1 MDVQLR
7 DLRYFEVVAELGHLG
22 QAAEKLGRTQPA
34 LTKAVK
40 RLEET
45 FGCALFER
53 RGRGIRL
60 TAVGEVL
67 LARARTLRGA
77 TEEAL
82 REVGDFAKGNAGHVR
97 IGSGPIAA
105 EHALPEICNLL
116 LEEAPATT
124 IEITIA
130 QSSTLRE
137 RLREGSIDILI
148 GLMPESDDDAF
159 VSHAI
164 VEDFVVVAAN
174 RHHPVF
180 ELPRVTMKSLQAWRW
195 VLPARSIP
203 SRQWLDAAFQSRGL
217 PLPQAQID
225 ANSIPLLPRLIAKTE
240 LLCFL
245 SRYTLGRSDRRN
257 PLREVPLKDTTLRRQ
272 LGVTYRRQG
281 YLSPAAHRLMTL
293 LQTRGERLFQAAW
306 GDE

>member
-7 DLRYFEVVAELGHLG
+7 DLRYFEVIAELSHLG
-22 QAAEKLGRTQPA
+22 QAADKLGRTQPA

-45 FGCALFER
+45 FGSALFER
-53 RGRGIRL
+53 NGRGIRL

-105 EHALPEICNLL
+105 EHVLPEICNLL
-116 LEEAPATT
+116 LKEAPATT

-130 QSSTLRE
+130 QSLTLRE
-137 RLREGSIDILI
+137 RLREGVVDLLI
-148 GLMPESDDDAF
+148 GLMPEHDDAF

-164 VEDFVVVAAN
+164 VEDVVVVVAN

-180 ELPRVTMKSLQAWRW
+180 DLPRITVKSLLAWRW
-195 VLPARSIP
+195 VLPTRTIP
-203 SRQWLDAAFQSRGL
+203 SRQWLDAAFQTRGL
-217 PLPQAQID
+217 PLPSAQID

-240 LLCFL
+240 LLSFL
-245 SRYTLGRSDRRN
+245 SRHTLARSSSRN
-257 PLREVPLKDTTLRRQ
+257 LLREVPLKETTLRRA
-272 LGVTYRRQG
+272 LGVTYRKEG
-281 YLSPAAHRLMTL
+281 YLSPAAHRLMAL
-293 LQTRGERLFQAAW
+293 LQARGERLFNAAR